1 MKFLWKNG
9 KGRMGGRKKT
19 RFWMKTEG
27 EAQREGEAGFR
38 NQSAR
43 ISPGSLPAVLIHDT
57 VTSRTGL
64 TGLLVR
70 LNLAKLCNMLTRYS
84 PAAGALWVRV
94 EVSWGVQTSR
104 IWTGERQREDCR
116 CRNNVNKGLE
126 VGSTHFNPV
135 VGLGAKHRKHGHVMN
150 KHQSGDR
157 S

>member
-1 MKFLWKNG
+1 METWQGKNG
-9 KGRMGGRKKT
+9 WKKKNKILNENRRGGSKRGRGR
-19 RFWMKTEG
+19 FPEP
-27 EAQREGEAGFR
+27 ECPH
-38 NQSAR
+38 
-43 ISPGSLPAVLIHDT
+43 SPGFPARCPHSWHGDEQN
-57 VTSRTGL
+57 RGRL

-84 PAAGALWVRV
+84 PAMGALWVRV

-135 VGLGAKHRKHGHVMN
+135 VGLGAKHRKHGNVMN
-150 KHQSGDR
+150 KDQSGDR